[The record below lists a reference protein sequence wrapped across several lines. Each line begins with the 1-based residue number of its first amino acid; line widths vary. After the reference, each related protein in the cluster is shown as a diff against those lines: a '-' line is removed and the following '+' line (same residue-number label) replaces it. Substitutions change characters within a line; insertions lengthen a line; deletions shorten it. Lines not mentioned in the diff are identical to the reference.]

1 MIDGNYGFGHR
12 NRVCWAT
19 RPWKNLARARL
30 CIVKGLDPMPSTEQL
45 TSYARL
51 LVRTACNLDQG
62 QELFVSAD
70 VTQAPLV
77 RLVVEQ
83 AYAAGA
89 SKVTVRYTD
98 EQVARLDYRS
108 RPVEAFREFPDW
120 LALLQNGVATRGAAL
135 LFITSSDPLGLA
147 GVDPAKVQAFQRA
160 AVAACPEWRNGM
172 DYGRNVWV
180 IAGGSSPAWA
190 QRVFPDL
197 PQDQAVER
205 LWDAILHTARA
216 DGEDPHAAWQIH
228 DASFR
233 ERCDWLN
240 QQRFTSLHYVN
251 SLGTDLTVGL
261 TPKSIWAGGG
271 ETTVA
276 GRRFFPNVPTEEI
289 YTSPDCDRVD
299 GTVVASM
306 PLNHGGA
313 LVQNFRISFE
323 GGRAVSW
330 EAATGE
336 EVLTSI
342 IETDEGSC
350 CLGECAL
357 VPYGNPIQQTG
368 VLFLNTLFDENAAC
382 HLALGRGFA
391 ECYEGGRQMSAQEL
405 RERGINESATHVD
418 FMIGTK
424 DLKITGT
431 RSDGTQ
437 VPVFVDGVWAF

>member
-1 MIDGNYGFGHR
+1 
-12 NRVCWAT
+12 
-19 RPWKNLARARL
+19 
-30 CIVKGLDPMPSTEQL
+30 MPRTEQL
-45 TSYARL
+45 TAYARL
-51 LVRTACNLDQG
+51 LVRTACNLEQG

-70 VTQAPLV
+70 VTQAALV

-98 EQVARLDYRS
+98 EQVARMDYNA

-120 LALLQNGVATRGAAL
+120 LALLQNGVAKRGAAL
-135 LFITSSDPLGLA
+135 LFITSSDPLGMA

-160 AVAACPEWRNGM
+160 AVAACPDWREGM

-180 IAGGSSPAWA
+180 IAGGASPGWA
-190 QRVFPDL
+190 KRVFPNEPEDV
-197 PQDQAVER
+197 AVER
-205 LWDAILHTARA
+205 LWDAILRTARA
-216 DGEDPHAAWQIH
+216 DGDDPHAAWLEH
-228 DASFR
+228 DQSFR
-233 ERCDWLN
+233 HRCEWLN
-240 QQRFTSLHYVN
+240 QQRFTSLHYT
-251 SLGTDLTVGL
+251 SGLGTDLAVGL

-313 LVQNFRISFE
+313 LIRDFRITFE
-323 GGRAVSW
+323 KGRAVSW
-330 EAATGE
+330 EAAEGE

-342 IETDEGSC
+342 IGTDEGSHY
-350 CLGECAL
+350 LGECAL
-357 VPYGNPIQQTG
+357 VPYGNPIQRTG

-391 ECYEGGRQMSAQEL
+391 ECYEGGRQMSAAEL
-405 RERGINESATHVD
+405 REQGINESATHVD

-424 DLKITGT
+424 DLCITGT
-431 RSDGTQ
+431 RADGTQ
-437 VPVFVDGVWAF
+437 VPVFRDGVWAF